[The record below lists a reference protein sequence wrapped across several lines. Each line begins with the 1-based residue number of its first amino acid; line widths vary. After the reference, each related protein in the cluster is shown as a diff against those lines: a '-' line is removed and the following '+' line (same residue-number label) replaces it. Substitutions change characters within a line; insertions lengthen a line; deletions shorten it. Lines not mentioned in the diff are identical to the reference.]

1 MKRIKKEIE
10 QILKK
15 IDFLKHE
22 KIDETLETPPDPKFG
37 DLASNICFLLSKK
50 LKKPPQIIADEA
62 VKKIKIPKKSLIKS
76 VEAKSGYINFFFNYS
91 TITKTFL
98 KNILKERSSYGSS
111 SMGKKK
117 GIMIEFAHPN
127 THKGFHIGHL
137 RNICIGESISRILEF
152 TGHKVFR
159 TNYQGDIGP
168 HVAKCLWGFINLH
181 KCKAPKENR
190 GDWLGEVYAEAARKF
205 NEDDKV
211 KQEVMEINKKLYSR
225 DKEYLKLWRMTRK
238 WSLDDF
244 DKIYKELGTKFD
256 KLYFEAEVEKRAI
269 EISKELLKKGIAKFS
284 EGAIIIDLSKYDLG
298 IFVLLT
304 KEGNPLY
311 ESKDLAL
318 AEQQF
323 GDFKTDR
330 CIHVVGAEQKFYFQQ
345 LFKVFE
351 LIDSLGAEKSDHLVY
366 ELVTL
371 KKGKMSSRL
380 GTIILY
386 SQLRDEMLKIT
397 LKEVAKRN
405 PRISKKEK
413 LELAKK
419 IGFGALK
426 YGMLRLSPDKLLF
439 FDMNEALQLEGNT
452 GPYLQYAHT
461 RCDGILKK
469 AKQWKK
475 NFENE
480 SLEKEEKKIIKKL
493 IEFPNVIEKA
503 LRDFRPHYICNYAYE
518 LANIFSEFYHVCPVL
533 KSETKKL
540 RDFRLT
546 LVKATK
552 ITLKNSLSLIGIE
565 TPKRM

>member
-1 MKRIKKEIE
+1 MKEIE
-10 QILKK
+10 LILKK
-15 IDFLKHE
+15 IDLLKHK
-22 KIDETLETPPDPKFG
+22 KIGETFETPPDPKFG
-37 DLASNICFLLSKK
+37 DLASNVCFSLSRK
-50 LKKPPQIIADEA
+50 LKKPPKAIAEEI
-62 VKKIKIPKKSLIKS
+62 VKKIKIPKDSLIEK
-76 VEAKSGYINFFFNYS
+76 VEAKAGYINIFFNYS
-91 TITKTFL
+91 KIAKFSL
-98 KNILKERSSYGSS
+98 KKILKEKNSYGSS
-111 SMGKKK
+111 NIGKKK
-117 GIMIEFAHPN
+117 KIMIEFAHPN

-137 RNICIGESISRILEF
+137 RNICIGESVSRILEF
-152 TGHKVFR
+152 TGHKVLR

-181 KCKAPKENR
+181 KFKAPKENR
-190 GDWLGEVYAEAARKF
+190 GDWLGQVYSEAARKF
-205 NEDDKV
+205 NEDKKV
-211 KQEVMEINKKLYSR
+211 KQEVMKINKKLYER
-225 DKEYLKLWRMTRK
+225 DKEYLKLWKMTRK

-244 DKIYKELGTKFD
+244 DKIYEELGTKFD

-269 EISKELLKKGIAKFS
+269 EISKELLKKGIAKSS

-298 IFVLLT
+298 IYVLLT

-323 GDFKTDR
+323 GDFKIDR

-345 LFKVFE
+345 LFRVFE
-351 LIDSLGAEKSDHLVY
+351 LIGSPGAGKSDHLVY

-386 SQLRDEMLKIT
+386 NQLRNEMLKIT
-397 LKEVAKRN
+397 LKEVEKRN
-405 PRISKKEK
+405 PKMSKKEK

-426 YGMLRLSPDKLLF
+426 YGMLRLSPDKLLI
-439 FDMNEALQLEGNT
+439 FDMDEALQLEGNT
-452 GPYLQYAHT
+452 GSYLQYAHT
-461 RCDGILKK
+461 RCNGILKK
-469 AKQWKK
+469 AKDWRK
-475 NFENE
+475 NFDNK
-480 SLEKEEKKIIKKL
+480 SLLKEEKKIIKKL
-493 IEFPNVIEKA
+493 IEFSDVVEKA

-533 KSETKKL
+533 KAETKKM

-552 ITLKNSLSLIGIE
+552 ITLKNSLNLLGIG
-565 TPKRM
+565 TPEIM

>member
-1 MKRIKKEIE
+1 MGSMKEIE
-10 QILKK
+10 LILKK
-15 IDFLKHE
+15 IDLLKYE
-22 KIDETLETPPDPKFG
+22 KIGETFETPPDPKFG
-37 DLASNICFLLSKK
+37 DLASNVCFSLSRK
-50 LKKPPQIIADEA
+50 LKKPPKAIAEEI
-62 VKKIKIPKKSLIKS
+62 VKKIKIPKDSLIEK
-76 VEAKSGYINFFFNYS
+76 VEAKAGYINIFFNYS
-91 TITKTFL
+91 KIAKFSL
-98 KNILKERSSYGSS
+98 KKILKEKNSYGSS
-111 SMGKKK
+111 NIGKKK
-117 GIMIEFAHPN
+117 KIMIEFAHPN

-137 RNICIGESISRILEF
+137 RNICIGESVSRILEF
-152 TGHKVFR
+152 TGHKVLR

-181 KCKAPKENR
+181 KFKAPKENR
-190 GDWLGEVYAEAARKF
+190 GDWLGQVYSEAARKF
-205 NEDDKV
+205 NEDKKV
-211 KQEVMEINKKLYSR
+211 KQEVMKINKKLYER
-225 DKEYLKLWRMTRK
+225 DKEYLKLWKMTRK

-244 DKIYKELGTKFD
+244 DKIYEELGTKFD

-269 EISKELLKKGIAKFS
+269 EISKELLKKGIAKSS

-298 IFVLLT
+298 IYVLLT

-323 GDFKTDR
+323 GDFKIDR

-345 LFKVFE
+345 LFRVFE
-351 LIDSLGAEKSDHLVY
+351 LIGSPGAGKSDHLVY

-386 SQLRDEMLKIT
+386 NQLRNEMLKIT
-397 LKEVAKRN
+397 LKEVEKRN
-405 PRISKKEK
+405 PKMSKKEK

-426 YGMLRLSPDKLLF
+426 YGMLRLSPDKLLI
-439 FDMNEALQLEGNT
+439 FDMDEALQLEGNT
-452 GPYLQYAHT
+452 GSYLQYAHT
-461 RCDGILKK
+461 RCNGILKK
-469 AKQWKK
+469 AKDWRK
-475 NFENE
+475 NFDNK
-480 SLEKEEKKIIKKL
+480 SLLKEEKKIIKKL
-493 IEFPNVIEKA
+493 IEFSDVVEKA

-533 KSETKKL
+533 KAETKKM

-552 ITLKNSLSLIGIE
+552 ITLKNSLNLLGIG
-565 TPKRM
+565 TPEIM

>member
-1 MKRIKKEIE
+1 MLRDEV
-10 QILKK
+10 LKVLK
-15 IDFLKHE
+15 NVVKGIDLE
-22 KIDETLETPPDPKFG
+22 KTLETPPDPKFG
-37 DLASNICFLLSKK
+37 DLASNVCFSLSKK
-50 LKKPPQIIADEA
+50 LKKAPHVIAEEIIKE
-62 VKKIKIPKKSLIKS
+62 IKIPKGSSITK
-76 VEAKSGYINFFFNYS
+76 VEAKAGYINFFFDYS
-91 TITKTFL
+91 RIAKLSL
-98 KNILKERSSYGSS
+98 KKILKEKNSYGASKT
-111 SMGKKK
+111 GKKK
-117 GIMIEFAHPN
+117 RIMVEFAHPN

-137 RNICIGESISRILEF
+137 RNICIGESVSRILEF
-152 TGHKVFR
+152 TGHKVVR

-181 KCKAPKENR
+181 ERKAPKKNK

-205 NEDDKV
+205 NENDKV
-211 KQEVMEINKKLYSR
+211 KQEVMEINKKLYAR

-244 DKIYKELGTKFD
+244 DEIYKELGTKFD

-269 EISKELLKKGIAKFS
+269 EISKKLLKKGIAKLS
-284 EGAIIIDLSKYDLG
+284 EGAIIIDLSKHDLG
-298 IFVLLT
+298 IYVLLT

-323 GDFKTDR
+323 SDFKINK

-351 LIDSLGAEKSDHLVY
+351 LIGSPGAGKSQHLVY

-380 GTIILY
+380 GTIVLY
-386 SQLRDEMLKIT
+386 NQLKDEMLKKT
-397 LKEVAKRN
+397 LKEIETRN
-405 PRISKKEK
+405 PKISKKKK
-413 LELAKK
+413 LDLAKK
-419 IGFGALK
+419 IGLGALK
-426 YGMLRLSPDKLLF
+426 YGMLRISFDKLLV
-439 FDMNEALQLEGNT
+439 FDMEEALQLEGNT

-469 AKQWKK
+469 AKKWKQ

-480 SLEKEEKKIIKKL
+480 NLLNEEKKIIKKL
-493 IEFPNVIEKA
+493 IEFPDLVGQTLKD
-503 LRDFRPHYICNYAYE
+503 LKPHYICNYAYD
-518 LANIFSEFYHVCPVL
+518 LANIFSEFYHACPVL
-533 KSETKKL
+533 KAETKKL
-540 RDFRLT
+540 RGFRLT

-552 ITLKNSLSLIGIE
+552 ITLKNSLSLLGID
-565 TPKRM
+565 TPEKM